1 MFEKLQKKWK
11 VQGWQLM
18 LILCT
23 FALGGS
29 LTGYASRRLMIFF
42 GIETDWLWILVY
54 IIMVT
59 LLWPIAVLLVS
70 IPLGQFSF
78 FINYLKKMGRRM
90 RIVSAAKK
98 QPVHLAIFASGA
110 GSNAARIIDHFKNH
124 SYIRISAIACNK
136 PGAGVIKIA
145 ENAGIPVIMIEK
157 ENFFRGDAYVG
168 ELKKYNTDWII
179 LAGFLWKV
187 PVQLLKAFPGHI
199 INIHPALLPNYGGK
213 GMYGAFV
220 HQAVIDARDKESGIT
235 IHYVDEQYDH
245 GNTIFQAKCV
255 VSTDDTPETLAKK
268 IHQLEHEHYP
278 LVIEG
283 LVK

>member
-59 LLWPIAVLLVS
+59 LLWPISVLLVS

-278 LVIEG
+278 VVIEG